1 MDTQIELCPVRMH
14 IFQHVQIFRPETI
27 NFYKDNIKQGRQPGH
42 RSGASDDGFQW
53 AINLES

>member
-1 MDTQIELCPVRMH
+1 MISEIDSEDMLRYINYGTKIKQICLC
-14 IFQHVQIFRPETI
+14 
-27 NFYKDNIKQGRQPGH
+27 NFLEIKQGRQPGH